1 MHPSPRRPRLVSKA
15 VRLLRE
21 APTSPCA
28 SCGRETKTTS
38 DGVCAD
44 CWARKDGRAYGKVR
58 PLPRWLAR
66 MLGLR

>member
-1 MHPSPRRPRLVSKA
+1 MHPAPRRPRLVSKA

-21 APTSPCA
+21 APVSPCA

-44 CWARKDGRAYGKVR
+44 CWARKDGRHRPGK
-58 PLPRWLAR
+58 PLPRWLAWLVGR
-66 MLGLR
+66 